1 MAFQKILIPLN
12 GRTDMSL
19 TCDKAFEIAAEFSS
33 YIDAL
38 FIRPDPRDAI
48 PLLGEGMSVSMIE
61 DMISI
66 SEQEAEKCA
75 KISRDTFNKCVDGM
89 GIQSKSASWIEAKGS
104 EDVTVA
110 DFGKL
115 ADLIVV
121 SRPMENEEISSS
133 SMVNAVLFET
143 GRPVYVVP
151 PLSSS
156 SNVNAVPAHVAIF
169 WNASSQ
175 SAHAVGAAMPFL
187 EKAKR
192 VTVFTSNNDA
202 SLSPAQDIE
211 AYLKCHGILSN
222 RLFLDD
228 GISTDAET
236 MLNNAMDC
244 GADLLVMGAF
254 THSRM
259 RRFILGGM
267 TKYVLENAKIPLFM
281 VH

>member
-1 MAFQKILIPLN
+1 
-12 GRTDMSL
+12 
-19 TCDKAFEIAAEFSS
+19 
-33 YIDAL
+33 
-38 FIRPDPRDAI
+38 
-48 PLLGEGMSVSMIE
+48 
-61 DMISI
+61 MISV
-66 SEQEAEKCA
+66 SEQEADKCA
-75 KISRDTFNKCVDGM
+75 MISRGTFNSCVDRAGVP
-89 GIQSKSASWIEAKGS
+89 STSASWIEAKGS

-151 PLSSS
+151 PASAA
-156 SNVNAVPAHVAIF
+156 SNGMTRPKHVAIF

-175 SAHAVGAAMPFL
+175 SARAVGAAMPFL
-187 EKAKR
+187 EKSKH
-192 VTVFTSNNDA
+192 VTVFTAKNDT
-202 SLSPAQDIE
+202 SLSPAHDIE
-211 AYLKCHGILSN
+211 SYLKCHGIQSDTQSLAE
-222 RLFLDD
+222 
-228 GISTDAET
+228 GILTDAET
-236 MLNNAMDC
+236 MLTKAMEC